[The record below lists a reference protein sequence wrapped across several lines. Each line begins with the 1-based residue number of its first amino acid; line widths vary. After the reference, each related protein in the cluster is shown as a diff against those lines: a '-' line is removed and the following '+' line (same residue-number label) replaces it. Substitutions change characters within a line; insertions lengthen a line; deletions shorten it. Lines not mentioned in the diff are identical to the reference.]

1 MHDERSDLTTQQKLF
16 YDVAWNTY
24 CKNGYTSISTEKIIS
39 CLITESAMS
48 DEREMKNNRQHK
60 VYLVLTKKYFHIL
73 PCRRTKLDFGLDN
86 YS

>member
-1 MHDERSDLTTQQKLF
+1 M
-16 YDVAWNTY
+16 
-24 CKNGYTSISTEKIIS
+24 IS

-48 DEREMKNNRQHK
+48 DEKHILREMKNNRQHK